1 MADWKD
7 KLSSL
12 VDSNPEM
19 KKEIENIEEVQEE
32 QENID
37 SVDKR
42 KQLLIVELDK
52 KNRKGKSATIVSGF
66 DGTDE
71 ELKVL
76 EKLLKK
82 ECGVG
87 GSARGGEILIQGDF
101 RDKILA
107 ILHRE
112 GYAKSKIIGR

>member
-7 KLSSL
+7 KLSSM
-12 VDSNPEM
+12 VYSTNPDYN
-19 KKEIENIEEVQEE
+19 KENEENQEDQNIET
-32 QENID
+32 
-37 SVDKR
+37 VDKA

-52 KNRKGKSATIVSGF
+52 KNRKGKSATIISGF
-66 DGTDE
+66 DGTDD

-76 EKLLKK
+76 EKMLKK

-101 RDKILA
+101 RDKVLA
-107 ILHRE
+107 ILQRE
-112 GYAKSKIIGR
+112 GYAKTKIIGR

>member
-7 KLSSL
+7 KLSSI
-12 VDSNPEM
+12 VYSTNPDFDKNSDE
-19 KKEIENIEEVQEE
+19 ELNNIENTA
-32 QENID
+32 ID
-37 SVDKR
+37 KI
-42 KQLLIVELDK
+42 KQLLIVELDR
-52 KNRKGKSATIVSGF
+52 KNRKGKSATIISGF

-71 ELKVL
+71 ELKLL
-76 EKLLKK
+76 EKMLKK

-101 RDKILA
+101 RDKILS

-112 GYAKSKIIGR
+112 GYAKAKIIGR